1 MKKNRVIIIGLL
13 LVSLLSDIIKEII
26 EKYFYQDHSMPSLI
40 FIAIDAVIVISALVW
55 TLKFYD
61 GSVAI
66 KTTISVYLLIGI
78 LEIVI
83 DRYFLPKMPDVI
95 ELSMICTAVRIVLL
109 LILMLLTV
117 KSQQN
122 DQNITNGNTEDE

>member
-26 EKYFYQDHSMPSLI
+26 EKYFYQDHSIPSLI

-83 DRYFLPKMPDVI
+83 GRYFLPKMPDVI

>member
-1 MKKNRVIIIGLL
+1 M
-13 LVSLLSDIIKEII
+13 VSLLSDFIKEII
-26 EKYFYQDHSMPSLI
+26 DKYFYQDHSMPSLI
-40 FIAIDAVIVISALVW
+40 FIAIDAVIVISVLVW

-83 DRYFLPKMPDVI
+83 DRYFLPQMPDVI
-95 ELSMICTAVRIVLL
+95 ELSMICTVVRIVLL
-109 LILMLLTV
+109 LLLMLLTV